1 MRLKYNLA
9 QCAIALVLAV
19 LLPARG
25 WSSDFDLVLNN
36 GRVID
41 PDSGLDAIRHIG
53 ITGGAIAEV
62 SERPLMGHRV
72 IDATNLI
79 VAPGFIDLHSHAM
92 TPAGQEYQ
100 LFDGVTTALEL
111 EAGAYPADRVKDS
124 LVSMPLIHFGAS
136 VGYLWLRQWYLSGN
150 YQASLAHQPETSV
163 GRDTAWASYPP
174 RSVFTQILS
183 QEQID
188 DLVKLLEQAFS
199 EGYGI
204 GLGVPIDYLKQGISE
219 EELHAVFS
227 VAAAY
232 DQVVFIHAR
241 RLPVGDLGGLD
252 EVIELA
258 RDTGASVHFCHINSN
273 ALTAIGPFLQRV
285 SQAQTNGVDI
295 SIEAYPY
302 EAGST
307 QIGAAAFRGDWQ
319 TLYGMTPS
327 DIVWVETGERLT
339 AQTFHE
345 YQTQAPNGY
354 IVLFSNTM
362 AAVDLAVLNDQTI
375 VASDAMPDV
384 GPDAK
389 VHPRGRGTF
398 TRSLHRYV
406 IEQKKLTWSQA
417 IAKMTIEPAMRLQ
430 SMAPAFASKG
440 RLTQG
445 SDADV
450 VVFDPLV
457 VQDQATYENPD
468 QRSLGMRFVL
478 VNGQLVVDHGT
489 LVPNASPGLF
499 VQSSAPNT

>member
-1 MRLKYNLA
+1 MMFKHGSIQALSLVALLFSSLYGWA
-9 QCAIALVLAV
+9 DEFDVAI
-19 LLPARG
+19 
-25 WSSDFDLVLNN
+25 NN

-41 PDSGLDAIRHIG
+41 PVSGLDAVRHLG
-53 ITGGAIAEV
+53 IVNGKIAAV
-62 SERPLMGHRV
+62 SERPLAGHRV
-72 IDATNLI
+72 IDAENLI

-111 EAGAYPADRVKDS
+111 EAGAYPANRVKDS
-124 LVSMPLIHFGAS
+124 LVSAPLIHFGAS
-136 VGYLWLRQWYLSGN
+136 VGYLWLRQWYLSRH
-150 YQASLAHQPETSV
+150 YQASLVHQPEASV

-174 RSVFTQILS
+174 RSVFTQILR

-188 DLVKLLEQAFS
+188 DLVTLLEQAFS
-199 EGYGI
+199 EGFGI

-219 EELHAVFS
+219 AELHAVFS

-258 RDTGASVHFCHINSN
+258 QDTGASVHFCHINSN

-319 TLYGMTPS
+319 TLYGMTPN
-327 DIVWVETGERLT
+327 DIVWVKTGERLT
-339 AQTFHE
+339 AQTFHD
-345 YQTQAPNGY
+345 YQTQDPNGY

-384 GPDAK
+384 AADAK

-417 IAKMTIEPAMRLQ
+417 IAKMTSEPALRLQ
-430 SMAPAFASKG
+430 SMAPAFARKG

-450 VVFDPLV
+450 VVFDPSL

-499 VQSSAPNT
+499 IQSSAPNT